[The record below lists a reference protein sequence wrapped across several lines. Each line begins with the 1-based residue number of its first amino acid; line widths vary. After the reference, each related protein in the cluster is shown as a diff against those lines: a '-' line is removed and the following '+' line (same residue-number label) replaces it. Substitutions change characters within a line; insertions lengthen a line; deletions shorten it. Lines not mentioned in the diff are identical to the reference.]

1 MVIGIAH
8 QQEHKDDLLDV
19 DGAETIGDQLQE
31 QNGGIGEDV
40 HGIQLF
46 QSSEQI
52 LREGD
57 GMALDSALIACGKQE
72 TAENVKHTVAKL
84 TAENGDECHSGNT
97 GKQGGDQHGVVDCDE
112 QDK

>member
-1 MVIGIAH
+1 MISSRSRTAA
-8 QQEHKDDLLDV
+8 LD
-19 DGAETIGDQLQE
+19 
-31 QNGGIGEDV
+31 
-40 HGIQLF
+40 GIQLF